1 MNPRFAPLALLLG
14 AAFLPAFATDTYR
27 IDPTHSEV
35 GFKVRHF
42 LSKTPGRFSKFQ
54 GTIQID
60 EKDIS
65 KSSVEVSID
74 TASVNTDNEARDKH
88 LRSADFFDTEK
99 YPAMTFKS
107 TSVREVAKGRL
118 EVTGDLTLRGVTR
131 RVTFPITNL
140 GVINSPFGD
149 VRAGFVDGTLKLNRK
164 EFGVSWNKV
173 LDTGGTMLSD
183 EVDITLNVEAVKQGA
198 KPAAK

>member
-1 MNPRFAPLALLLG
+1 MNPRFRTL
-14 AAFLPAFATDTYR
+14 AFLLAATLPALAADTYK
-27 IDPTHSEV
+27 IDPSHSEI

-42 LSKTPGRFSKFQ
+42 LSKTPGRFAKFQ

-60 EKDIS
+60 EKDLAR
-65 KSSVEVSID
+65 SSVEVSID
-74 TASVNTDNEARDKH
+74 TASVSTDNDARDKH

-99 YPAMTFKS
+99 FPAMTFKS
-107 TSVREVAKGRL
+107 TSVREVAKGKL
-118 EVTGDLTLRGVTR
+118 EVTGDLTLRGVTKR
-131 RVTFPITNL
+131 ITFPITNV

-149 VRAGFVDGTLKLNRK
+149 VRAGFIDGTLKINRK

-183 EVDITLNVEAVKQGA
+183 DVEISLNVEAVKQA
-198 KPAAK
+198 PKVAAK

>member
-1 MNPRFAPLALLLG
+1 MNPRFRPLALLL
-14 AAFLPAFATDTYR
+14 AAALPALATDTYK
-27 IDPTHSEV
+27 IDATHSEV

-42 LSKTPGRFSKFQ
+42 LSKIPGRFTKFQ

-60 EKDIS
+60 DKDLS
-65 KSSVEVSID
+65 KSSVEVTID
-74 TASVNTDNEARDKH
+74 TASVSTDNEARDKH
-88 LRSADFFDTEK
+88 LRSADFFDAEK
-99 YPAMTFKS
+99 FPAMTFKS
-107 TSVREVAKGRL
+107 TAVREVSKGKL
-118 EVTGDLTLRGVTR
+118 EVTGDLTLRGVTK

-140 GVINSPFGD
+140 GMVNSPFGD

-183 EVDITLNVEAVKQGA
+183 EVEIALNIEAVKQA
-198 KPAAK
+198 PKAAGK

>member
-1 MNPRFAPLALLLG
+1 MNPRFRTL
-14 AAFLPAFATDTYR
+14 AFLLAATLPVLATDTYR
-27 IDPTHSEV
+27 IDPAHSEI

-42 LSKTPGRFSKFQ
+42 LSKTPGRFAKFQ

-60 EKDIS
+60 EKDLS
-65 KSSVEVSID
+65 RSSVEVSID
-74 TASVNTDNEARDKH
+74 TASVNTDNESRDKH
-88 LRSADFFDTEK
+88 LRSADFFDAERF
-99 YPAMTFKS
+99 PAMTFKS

-131 RVTFPITNL
+131 RITFPITNV

-149 VRAGFVDGTLKLNRK
+149 VRAGFIDGTLRINRK
-164 EFGVSWNKV
+164 DFGVSWNKV

-183 EVDITLNVEAVKQGA
+183 EVDISLNVEAVKQA
-198 KPAAK
+198 PKVAAR